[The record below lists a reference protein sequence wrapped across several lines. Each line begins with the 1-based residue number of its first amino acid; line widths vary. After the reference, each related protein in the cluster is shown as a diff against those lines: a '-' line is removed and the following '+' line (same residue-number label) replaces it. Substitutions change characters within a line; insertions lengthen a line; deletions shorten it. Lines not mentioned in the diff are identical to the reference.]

1 MPRLFLISPI
11 VNARL
16 VRTQRILGGADL
28 AADLAR
34 MSVQGARMVGL
45 HVVDHVVPL
54 ARQVG
59 AGQAAVLLLSHP
71 REILRQGQSLIPCTS
86 HRNRWEM
93 TERDDAY
100 SGITG
105 A

>member
-28 AADLAR
+28 VADLAR

-86 HRNRWEM
+86 QRNRWEM
-93 TERDDAY
+93 T
-100 SGITG
+100 
-105 A
+105 